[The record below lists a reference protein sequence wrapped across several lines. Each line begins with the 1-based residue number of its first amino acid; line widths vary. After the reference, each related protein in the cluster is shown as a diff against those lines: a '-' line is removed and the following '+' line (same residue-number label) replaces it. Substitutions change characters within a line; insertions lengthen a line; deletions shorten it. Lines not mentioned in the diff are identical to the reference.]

1 MTTPP
6 KYAIMVIPINE
17 KAEILADNAVM
28 FYERSTPFT
37 IRNQLNQESYIWE
50 KVNATD
56 QVNAEA
62 NAEAAAA
69 FILVTRLRDIDIKYK
84 DMNMMQYM
92 VVKSVKFENQ
102 SITISKHPEYTLNWE
117 YTLDPMRLITPTVNG
132 EIFIEAAAKEAI
144 IPKTNVP
151 LPGIQRELTQPE
163 LVATFQKYIYFLF
176 RQPFMFK
183 FNALTIDN
191 IHVIMEN
198 TFTIKN
204 AAYKI
209 DSFLIPLIQF
219 SYIKINFEQNELHD
233 HLSGDI
239 KMVDRYNRIIETDT
253 NTYNNIFGTTDMN
266 DTYIHILH
274 FIDLVNHILEKVFKL
289 SENAGRPPRFDI
301 FFSNVVD
308 VIFARTKDI
317 PKIYN
322 LVKNTLDTIVLAHVN
337 IPLKAYINIL
347 IANQYSNDV
356 ITYLKINNTE
366 PGLSREDI
374 LKYYNK
380 RYNIKLNQ
388 VRIPEI
394 GWDLHI
400 NKNTKINYISTSMLL
415 ETVGPLQIPFYKIMD
430 DNTVAISQEL
440 IDYSKL
446 NVNSH
451 VKTNITS
458 RVNPNVIPEITNV
471 IYQNKYFF
479 GNYNRVFPL
488 TDVPKPNEQT
498 SNQMIEIIEQIC
510 RKNRPVFL
518 LGYGASGSGKT
529 ASLIHLKAR
538 NGEAAED
545 GIIVH
550 LCKRIAETGINN
562 KSPTRI
568 VVNIK
573 EFYSEDSMQTLDKT
587 RDPIVFTIRN
597 GVFVANTSTPSTI
610 TYNHPE
616 SVEISSGIKGKT
628 YSMANHT
635 LGEVLKELVD
645 VDRLVRA
652 TTNNPQSSRSHVLIF
667 IHFYSGDESVA
678 NTYLNSLVV
687 GDLAGK
693 ENEFK
698 CADIN
703 TIISFLN
710 KQIVNRGADNDGK
723 PFYSV
728 YADIDPQGKDE
739 AHNSYRKADLKPV
752 YKFTAPY
759 YSGHLVKNENTHPHI
774 NYITKLGLCYRNL
787 LLPADTKSKCLA
799 SAIINVELK
808 DNEVYA
814 KMLELSGRK
823 LPVPHAV
830 KNKLI
835 DYVHDRFR
843 YTNPTYSGNY
853 STDILTWF
861 MKEYV
866 FDNGEPDDSIVNF
879 TQRLLDTI
887 KYMKTMYNNNADTKK
902 KWVLFPNAPKAKHIE
917 PALTELPLKLN
928 PKYLHDKDYY
938 NLIFSPTGTKEA
950 EKNYKYIEY
959 VNVITNIITSL
970 KDPANST
977 IFANTAEHRSAIII
991 EIMRYIQTLTGKPSS
1006 KNIPLSKT
1014 YTFVILDKV
1023 DDYYIPVIKK
1033 FNVEDLARTFFIG
1046 NRTAL
1051 YSYYKVR
1058 YAPPGYDDNDDDD
1071 KINPVYIKLFADI
1084 INAVNNPK
1092 STIFYEYV
1100 GLFDQI
1106 GNIITET
1113 IERIDYGAKIC
1124 AERLAEGQFINTSL
1138 DTMRTTI
1145 KDILMK
1151 KHEQRG
1157 TLYFSPNFIDECLV
1171 SYCPSGVNCFKTS
1184 VSRNSVNR
1192 RSFNLIET
1200 VGKGI
1205 ISAKY
1210 RKEASNVTIMGELN
1224 RIYKNL
1230 VLCVFGVFNVSR
1242 LADNPPSVPYIDI
1255 NNLKRL
1261 FYDSGDKYA
1270 ADDMFRESYP
1280 VHVLLIDLKNLLEAL
1295 KLTQSTFYKLL
1306 TEILTKFK
1314 GIHDVVAAALVESKT
1329 TDMTKI
1335 YNKIKQLI
1343 AEIDMHNAASSI
1355 GTLETLNTISML
1367 DVNTLCNK
1375 HFADDSKI
1383 DTSNRNLYFTAD
1395 NSQINDLYKW

>member
-6 KYAIMVIPINE
+6 KYAIMAIPINE
-17 KAEILADNAVM
+17 KAEKLENAM

-37 IRNQLNQESYIWE
+37 ISNQLNMQSYTWE

-56 QVNAEA
+56 QAGVEAE
-62 NAEAAAA
+62 AEAANVPVA

-84 DMNMMQYM
+84 DMTMMQYM
-92 VVKSVKFENQ
+92 VVKSIKFENQ
-102 SITISKHPEYTLNWE
+102 SITISKHPEYPLAWE
-117 YTLDPMRLITPTVNG
+117 YTLDPMRLITPSVNG
-132 EIFIEAAAKEAI
+132 EIFMEAAAKEAI
-144 IPKTNVP
+144 IPKTNAP
-151 LPGIQRELTQPE
+151 LPGINRDMTQPE

-183 FNALTIDN
+183 FNALTLDN

-198 TFTIKN
+198 TFTVKS

-209 DSFLIPLIQF
+209 DSFLIPLLQF

-233 HLSGDI
+233 HLAGDI
-239 KMVDRYNRIIETDT
+239 MMVDRYNRIIETDS
-253 NTYNNIFGTTDMN
+253 NTYNNIFGTTNLN

-322 LVKNTLDTIVLAHVN
+322 LIKNTLDTIVVAHVN

-347 IANQYSNDV
+347 IAKQYTNDV

-366 PGLSREDI
+366 PGLSKEDI
-374 LKYYNK
+374 LKYHNK
-380 RYNIKLNQ
+380 RYNIRLNQ

-394 GWDLHI
+394 GWDMHI
-400 NKNTKINYISTSMLL
+400 NKNTKVNYISTSMLL

-446 NVNSH
+446 NANSH

-458 RVNPNVIPEITNV
+458 RVNPSVIPEITNV
-471 IYQNKYFF
+471 TYQNKYLF

-488 TDVPKPNEQT
+488 MDAPKPNERI
-498 SNQMIEIIEQIC
+498 SNEMIEVIEQIC
-510 RKNRPVFL
+510 TKNRPVFL

-550 LCKRIAETGINN
+550 LCKKIADTGINN

-573 EFYSEDSMQTLDKT
+573 EYYSEDSETVDKT
-587 RDPIVFTIRN
+587 RDPIVFTMRN
-597 GVFVANTSTPSTI
+597 GVFVANTSAPGTI

-616 SVEISSGIKGKT
+616 SVEIASGNKGKT

-667 IHFYSGDESVA
+667 IHFYSGDETIA

-710 KQIVNRGADNDGK
+710 KQIVNRGAENDGK
-723 PFYSV
+723 PFYGV
-728 YADIDPQGKDE
+728 YADIDHQGKDE

-759 YSGHLVKNENTHPHI
+759 YSGHLVKNENTDPHI

-787 LLPADTKSKCLA
+787 LLPAENKSKCLA
-799 SAIINVELK
+799 ASIINVEIK

-814 KMLELSGRK
+814 KMLELSSSK
-823 LPVPHAV
+823 LPVPPVV

-835 DYVHDRFR
+835 DYVHDKFR
-843 YTNPTYSGNY
+843 YTNPTYAGNY
-853 STDILTWF
+853 SNDILTWF
-861 MKEYV
+861 MKEHV
-866 FDNGEPDDSIVNF
+866 FDNGEPDDSIANF
-879 TQRLLDTI
+879 AQRLFDTI
-887 KYMKTMYNNNADTKK
+887 KYMKTVYTINADTKK

-917 PALTELPLKLN
+917 SALTDMPLKLN

-938 NLIFSPTGTKEA
+938 NLIFSATGTKEA
-950 EKNYKYIEY
+950 EKTYKYNEY
-959 VNVITNIITSL
+959 VNAITNIIKSL

-977 IFANTAEHRSAIII
+977 IFSNTAEHRTAIIT
-991 EIMRYIQTLTGKPSS
+991 EIMKYMQTITSKPSS
-1006 KNIPLSKT
+1006 KPIPSSKT

-1023 DDYYIPVIKK
+1023 DDYYVPVIKK

-1046 NRTAL
+1046 NKTAL

-1084 INAVNNPK
+1084 MNAVNSPK

-1113 IERIDYGAKIC
+1113 TERIHYGAKIC
-1124 AERLAEGQFINTSL
+1124 DERVAEGQFINASL

-1184 VSRNSVNR
+1184 GSRLPAIR

-1205 ISAKY
+1205 IRAKY
-1210 RKEASNVTIMGELN
+1210 RKEASSLTMMGELN
-1224 RIYKNL
+1224 RVYKDIA
-1230 VLCVFGVFNVSR
+1230 LCIFGVFNVSR

-1270 ADDMFRESYP
+1270 ADDMYRESYP
-1280 VHVLLIDLKNLLEAL
+1280 VHVLLIDLKNLLEAS

-1343 AEIDMHNAASSI
+1343 AEIDIHNAASSI

-1375 HFADDSKI
+1375 QTADDSKI

>member
-6 KYAIMVIPINE
+6 KYAIMAIPINE
-17 KAEILADNAVM
+17 KAEKLENAM
-28 FYERSTPFT
+28 FYERSKPFT
-37 IRNQLNQESYIWE
+37 ISNQLNMQSYTWE
-50 KVNATD
+50 KVNAND
-56 QVNAEA
+56 HEDVEG
-62 NAEAAAA
+62 AAA
-69 FILVTRLRDIDIKYK
+69 FILVTRLRDIDKKYK
-84 DMNMMQYM
+84 DMNIMQYM

-102 SITISKHPEYTLNWE
+102 SLIISKYPDYPLIWE
-117 YTLDPMRLITPTVNG
+117 YTLDPMRLITPSVNG
-132 EIFIEAAAKEAI
+132 EIFIEAADKEAI
-144 IPKTNVP
+144 IPKTKTP
-151 LPGIQRELTQPE
+151 LPSINRDMTQPE

-183 FNALTIDN
+183 LNALTVNN
-191 IHVIMEN
+191 IHVIMKN
-198 TFTIKN
+198 TFTIKS

-209 DSFLIPLIQF
+209 DEFLKPLLQF
-219 SYIKINFEQNELHD
+219 SYIKINFKQYELD
-233 HLSGDI
+233 DLLSGDI
-239 KMVDRYNRIIETDT
+239 IMVDRYNRIIETDST
-253 NTYNNIFGTTDMN
+253 TYNNIFGTTNMY

-289 SENAGRPPRFDI
+289 NENAGRPERFGI
-301 FFSNVVD
+301 FFSNAVD

-322 LVKNTLDTIVLAHVN
+322 LIKNTLDTIVLAHAN

-347 IANQYSNDV
+347 IAKQYSNDV

-366 PGLSREDI
+366 PGLSNEDI

-394 GWDLHI
+394 GWDMQI
-400 NKNTKINYISTSMLL
+400 NKNAKVNYISTSMLL
-415 ETVGPLQIPFYKIMD
+415 ETVGPVQIPFYKIMD

-440 IDYSKL
+440 IDYSKS
-446 NVNSH
+446 NANTH
-451 VKTNITS
+451 VKTNVTS
-458 RVNPNVIPEITNV
+458 RVSPNVIPEITSV
-471 IYQNKYFF
+471 TYQNKYLF

-488 TDVPKPNEQT
+488 SNVPKPNERT
-498 SNQMIEIIEQIC
+498 SNEMTEVIEQIC
-510 RKNRPVFL
+510 TKNRPVFL

-550 LCKRIAETGINN
+550 LCKKIAETGINN
-562 KSPTRI
+562 KSPARI

-573 EFYSEDSMQTLDKT
+573 EFYSEDGKMVEKT
-587 RDPIVFTIRN
+587 REPIEFTMRD
-597 GVFVANTSTPSTI
+597 GVFVANTSAPGTI

-616 SVEISSGIKGKT
+616 SVEIASGNKDKT
-628 YSMANHT
+628 YSMTNHT

-667 IHFYSGDESVA
+667 IHFYSDAKSPE
-678 NTYLNSLVV
+678 NPYLNSLVV

-710 KQIVNRGADNDGK
+710 KQIVNRGAENDGK
-723 PFYSV
+723 PFYGV
-728 YADIDPQGKDE
+728 YADIDHQGKDDIQ
-739 AHNSYRKADLKPV
+739 NSYRKADLKPV

-759 YSGHLVKNENTHPHI
+759 YSGHLVKNENTDPHI

-787 LLPADTKSKCLA
+787 LLPAENKSKCLA
-799 SAIINVELK
+799 ASIIKVEIK

-814 KMLELSGRK
+814 KMLELSSSK
-823 LPVPHAV
+823 FPVPPVV

-835 DYVHDRFR
+835 DYVHDKFR
-843 YTNPTYSGNY
+843 YTNPTYAGNY

-866 FDNGEPDDSIVNF
+866 FGNDEPDESIEF
-879 TQRLLDTI
+879 SERLLGTI
-887 KYMKTMYNNNADTKK
+887 KYMKKVYNDNTTDTKK
-902 KWVLFPNAPKAKHIE
+902 KLVLFPNAPKAKHIE
-917 PALTELPLKLN
+917 PALTDMPLKLN

-938 NLIFSPTGTKEA
+938 NLIFSATGIKEA
-950 EKNYKYIEY
+950 EKNYKFNEY
-959 VNVITNIITSL
+959 VNAITNIITSL

-977 IFANTAEHRSAIII
+977 IYVNTAEHRAAIIS
-991 EIMRYIQTLTGKPSS
+991 EIMKYMQTITNKPSS
-1006 KNIPLSKT
+1006 KPIPLSKT

-1051 YSYYKVR
+1051 YSYYKVH
-1058 YAPPGYDDNDDDD
+1058 YAPRGYDNNDDDD
-1071 KINPVYIKLFADI
+1071 KISPVYIKLFANI
-1084 INAVNNPK
+1084 MNALDSEK
-1092 STIFYEYV
+1092 STRFYEYV

-1113 IERIDYGAKIC
+1113 IERIAYGAKIC
-1124 AERLAEGQFINTSL
+1124 DERLAEGQFINTSL

-1184 VSRNSVNR
+1184 ANLITPAIRP
-1192 RSFNLIET
+1192 SFNLIET

-1205 ISAKY
+1205 ILAKY
-1210 RKEASNVTIMGELN
+1210 GKEASSVTMEGELN
-1224 RIYKNL
+1224 RVYKDIA
-1230 VLCVFGVFNVSR
+1230 LCIFGVFNVSR

-1280 VHVLLIDLKNLLEAL
+1280 VHVLLIDLKNLLEAS
-1295 KLTQSTFYKLL
+1295 KLTQSTFYELL
-1306 TEILTKFK
+1306 TDILKLE
-1314 GIHDVVAAALVESKT
+1314 GIHDVVAAELVESKT
-1329 TDMTKI
+1329 NELTQI
-1335 YNKIKQLI
+1335 YNMIKQLI
-1343 AEIDMHNAASSI
+1343 TKIDIHNAASSI
-1355 GTLETLNTISML
+1355 GTLETLNTIAML

-1375 HFADDSKI
+1375 HFADDSKK
-1383 DTSNRNLYFTAD
+1383 DTSNRNLYFTTD
-1395 NSQINDLYKW
+1395 NSQINDLYK